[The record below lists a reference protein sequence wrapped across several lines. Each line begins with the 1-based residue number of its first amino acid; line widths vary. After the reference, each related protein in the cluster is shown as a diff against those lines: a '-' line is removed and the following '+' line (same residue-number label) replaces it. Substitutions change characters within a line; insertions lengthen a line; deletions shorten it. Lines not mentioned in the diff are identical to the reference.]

1 MKKTINTIFQN
12 RIVLI
17 IVMVIAMAFNR
28 SGSFYSQGWQWAK
41 SSGGLNN
48 DQGRA
53 VCTDPSGN
61 VIVAGGYAAP
71 SMQIGTVT
79 INSLGSGDI
88 YLAKYDPNGNVI
100 WVQTIGG
107 TGLDVIGGVCTS
119 TNGDIYISGSYDSP
133 TLTLSTYNLTQAS
146 TFGNMDIFVA
156 KYNTNGAA
164 LWALKYGTAG
174 NERATGINY
183 SNSLGNVLLTG
194 YFSSPT
200 FSIGAYPMTNSSAS
214 GSFDCFFAKF
224 NPTFGTPTGAFSLG
238 GANSNDYGYTVRS
251 DASNYY
257 LGGSFSPITGSVSS
271 IGVAVSSYGS
281 QDIFIT
287 KYSNTNSFNWVRTGG
302 SSSTSA
308 DYFTGMDIDAAS
320 NIYLSGAYYGLPLVI
335 GTATLANSGTND
347 GFIAK
352 YNSAGTFQWANKVG
366 GTGSD
371 FAYDVAVDASN
382 NAYLTGYFA
391 GTVVT
396 VGSFS
401 LTNTTP
407 GSNQDI
413 FVVKYNSAGTPQ
425 WVSSATSIGGE
436 TAYAIASDA
445 IGNVYIT
452 GAYNISGPIAFGST
466 TLSSNGNNDSFLS
479 KIGCLTAT
487 INGLSNVCTGA
498 SATLTAGGATN
509 YTWSTGA
516 TGSSIVITPTAN
528 STYTVIGAAG
538 TCSDVSNVFNV
549 SLLTANIN
557 AGPNLSL
564 TCSQSQVINAIAS
577 PANPTSISWSP
588 TVGLVGS
595 TSLSPTVTSGA
606 IPQNYTVTVTL
617 TNSCVVKDV
626 VNVSSYAPTPQIC
639 VVTVDSLGLNNEVYW
654 DKTLFSKI
662 DSFIVYR
669 ETSTN
674 IFKRIA
680 AVGKTALSMYTDTAR
695 SIGPAN
701 GDPNITSYKY
711 KLQFRDSCGNYS
723 ALSPWHQTIFVQ
735 DQQNGNFNWNTYA
748 IENSTVTPVS
758 NYVLNRRNLT
768 SGATTSVSATTGVS
782 ISDPQYSALFSSNIK
797 WFVDAQGFNC
807 NPTAKTNGIS
817 ALKTRTKSNQTNEKT
832 FPTLGILSNSLSE
845 QNVTIYP
852 NPTNSVVNIE
862 TKFLAGTKFTVEV
875 QNLLGETI
883 FSFDTKTIENNNP
896 QIDFSSFANGI
907 YILNIKQENRLV
919 SANRI
924 ILNR

>member
-1 MKKTINTIFQN
+1 
-12 RIVLI
+12 
-17 IVMVIAMAFNR
+17 
-28 SGSFYSQGWQWAK
+28 
-41 SSGGLNN
+41 
-48 DQGRA
+48 
-53 VCTDPSGN
+53 
-61 VIVAGGYAAP
+61 
-71 SMQIGTVT
+71 
-79 INSLGSGDI
+79 
-88 YLAKYDPNGNVI
+88 
-100 WVQTIGG
+100 
-107 TGLDVIGGVCTS
+107 
-119 TNGDIYISGSYDSP
+119 
-133 TLTLSTYNLTQAS
+133 
-146 TFGNMDIFVA
+146 
-156 KYNTNGAA
+156 
-164 LWALKYGTAG
+164 
-174 NERATGINY
+174 
-183 SNSLGNVLLTG
+183 
-194 YFSSPT
+194 
-200 FSIGAYPMTNSSAS
+200 
-214 GSFDCFFAKF
+214 
-224 NPTFGTPTGAFSLG
+224 
-238 GANSNDYGYTVRS
+238 
-251 DASNYY
+251 
-257 LGGSFSPITGSVSS
+257 
-271 IGVAVSSYGS
+271 
-281 QDIFIT
+281 
-287 KYSNTNSFNWVRTGG
+287 
-302 SSSTSA
+302 
-308 DYFTGMDIDAAS
+308 MDIDAAS

-366 GTGSD
+366 GAGSD

-407 GSNQDI
+407 GSNQDV

-425 WVSSATSIGGE
+425 WVSSATSVGGE
-436 TAYAIASDA
+436 TAYGIASDA

-466 TLSSNGNNDSFLS
+466 TLSSKGNNDSFVS

-516 TGSSIVITPTAN
+516 TGTSIVITPTAN
-528 STYTVIGAAG
+528 STYTLIGATG

-606 IPQNYTVTVTL
+606 IPQNYTVTATL

-626 VNVSSYAPTPQIC
+626 VNVSSFAPTPQIC

-680 AVGKTALSMYTDTAR
+680 AVSKTALSMYTDTAR

-735 DQQNGNFNWNTYA
+735 DQQNGNFNWNAYA

-768 SGATTSVSATTGVS
+768 SGATTSVSATTGIS
-782 ISDPQYSALFSSNIK
+782 ISDPQYSSLFSTNIK

-807 NPTAKTNGIS
+807 NPTAKVNGIS

-832 FPTLGILSNSLSE
+832 FPTLGILSNSLSK

-896 QIDFSSFANGI
+896 QVDFSNYPNGI